1 MFLFIKDII
10 PEPLFDVNEN
20 IPAVESLDAEPRR
33 TPARTSAFLRPGNA
47 SDLMR
52 LALQLTKENLVQK
65 LTELFGRTV
74 PTILKILYD

>member
-10 PEPLFDVNEN
+10 PEPLFDINEN
-20 IPAVESLDAEPRR
+20 IPSVESFDAEPGRAS
-33 TPARTSAFLRPGNA
+33 ARTSALLRPGNA

>member
-20 IPAVESLDAEPRR
+20 ISAVKTFDTEPRR
-33 TPARTSAFLRPGNA
+33 TPAGTSAFLRPSDA

-52 LALQLTKENLVQK
+52 SAFQLTEKNFFQK
-65 LTELFGRTV
+65 LTELFLRTV
-74 PTILKILYD
+74 PTVLKILYD

>member
-10 PEPLFDVNEN
+10 PEPLFNVNEN
-20 IPAVESLDAEPRR
+20 IPAVESLDTEPGR

-52 LALQLTKENLVQK
+52 LALQLTEKNFIQK
-65 LTELFGRTV
+65 LTELFRRTV
-74 PTILKILYD
+74 PTILKILHD

>member
-20 IPAVESLDAEPRR
+20 IPAVESFNPKSGATTTFAPGI
-33 TPARTSAFLRPGNA
+33 LRPGNA

-52 LALQLTKENLVQK
+52 LALQLTEENFVQK
-65 LTELFGRTV
+65 LTELFRRTV
-74 PTILKILYD
+74 PTILKILHD